1 MSKHFKSHLVFF
13 GFPLLS
19 IMHLLLLIHLHLLL
33 LSIRPLLLLS
43 IRPLLLLLSIRPLL
57 LLLSIRPLLLLLSGI
72 LLLLLVMA
80 EQEKTTNDTKNKC
93 ESMLQKKSGTINETD
108 CSWRRGLELHDVQN
122 VRQQLLG
129 FGEPLAFRDARDIHK
144 PLLKILHLAPEFNIT
159 AQGN

>member
-1 MSKHFKSHLVFF
+1 MSKHFKTHLVLF

-33 LSIRPLLLLS
+33 LSIRP
-43 IRPLLLLLSIRPLL
+43 
-57 LLLSIRPLLLLLSGI
+57 
-72 LLLLLVMA
+72 LLLVMA

>member
-57 LLLSIRPLLLLLSGI
+57 LLLSGI

-80 EQEKTTNDTKNKC
+80 EQEKPTNDTKNKC

>member
-33 LSIRPLLLLS
+33 LSIRP
-43 IRPLLLLLSIRPLL
+43 LLLLSIRPLL